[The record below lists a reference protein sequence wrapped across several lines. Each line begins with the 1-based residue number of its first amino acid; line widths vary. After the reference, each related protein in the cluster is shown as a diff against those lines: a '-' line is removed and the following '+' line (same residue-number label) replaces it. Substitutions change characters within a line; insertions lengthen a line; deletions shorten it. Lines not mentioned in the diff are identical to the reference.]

1 MCCKL
6 KQISHKTMEEMNMKN
21 LKSLL
26 LILSLIASLVIT
38 GCSSSSEESSSSTEN
53 SGKETST
60 VRMAIDTAAGGS
72 FQFRAAEKEGYF
84 EKYGVNAQ
92 LSNFAMGV
100 DTINAVLTQ
109 QADTGLAAD
118 YVAINSIAKGDLVII
133 GTLTRANEKS
143 SKEQQL
149 LVKGNIKTPSDL
161 KGKKIGVNK
170 GTVNEYVWSQYLKK
184 NQIKET
190 DIEFVP
196 FSTPDEAIVGI
207 QKGDIEAVWASGS
220 LLEKYKAI
228 EGVHQL
234 DDLLGAGVSIDSYLL
249 ADRSFV
255 EQNPKAIENVLKA
268 LNEGIDY
275 VKGNKEDTAKLAFEQ
290 LKIPEEDALKDIE
303 RQNYVLGFTKED
315 TAHLEEMKKWIEEK
329 GLLKESFDLKDK
341 LILDPLKDVLPESV
355 TYQ

>member
-1 MCCKL
+1 
-6 KQISHKTMEEMNMKN
+6 MK
-21 LKSLL
+21 KIRLL
-26 LILSLIASLVIT
+26 LLTLSIITSLVIA
-38 GCSSSSEESSSSTEN
+38 GCSSSSSESTSGTEN
-53 SGKETST
+53 SGKETVP

-72 FQFRAAEKEGYF
+72 FQFRTAEKQGSF
-84 EKYGVNAQ
+84 EKYGIEAQ
-92 LSNFAMGV
+92 ISNFAMGV
-100 DTINAVLTQ
+100 DTINAVLTK

-149 LVKGNIKTPSDL
+149 LVKGNINTPSDL

-184 NQIKET
+184 NKLKET
-190 DIEFVP
+190 DVEFVP
-196 FSTPDEAIVGI
+196 YSTPDEAIVGM

-220 LLEKYKAI
+220 LLEKFKAI

-249 ADRSFV
+249 ADRTFV
-255 EQNPKAIENVLKA
+255 EQNPEAIANLFKA

-290 LKIPEEDALKDIE
+290 LKIPAEDALKDIE
-303 RQNYVLGFTKED
+303 RQNYVLGFTQED
-315 TAHLEEMKKWIEEK
+315 AEHLEEMKKWIEEK

-341 LILDPLKDVLPESV
+341 LMLDPLKQAFPELV
-355 TYQ
+355 TFQ

>member
-1 MCCKL
+1 M
-6 KQISHKTMEEMNMKN
+6 SMKN
-21 LKSLL
+21 LKSIFAIL
-26 LILSLIASLVIT
+26 LIIASLVIT
-38 GCSSSSEESSSSTEN
+38 GCSSKSSGSTEN
-53 SGKETST
+53 NGKETNT
-60 VRMAIDTAAGGS
+60 IRMAIDTAAGGS
-72 FQFRAAEKEGYF
+72 FQFRAAEKQGYF
-84 EKYGVNAQ
+84 EKNAVEAQ
-92 LSNFAMGV
+92 LTNFAMGV
-100 DTINAVLTQ
+100 DTINAVLTK
-109 QADTGLAAD
+109 QADTGIAAD
-118 YVAINSIAKGDLVII
+118 YVAINSVAKGDLVII

-228 EGVHQL
+228 DGVSQL
-234 DDLLGAGVSIDSYLL
+234 DDLLGAGVSIDGYLL

-255 EQNPKAIENVLKA
+255 EQNPKAIENALKA
-268 LNEGIDY
+268 LNEGIEY
-275 VKGNKEDTAKLAFEQ
+275 VKSNKEDTAKLAFEQ
-290 LKIPEEDALKDIE
+290 LKIPAEDALKDIE

-315 TAHLEEMKKWIEEK
+315 AAHLEEMKKWIEER

-341 LILDPLKDVLPESV
+341 LLLDPLKNAFPETV

>member
-1 MCCKL
+1 M
-6 KQISHKTMEEMNMKN
+6 MK
-21 LKSLL
+21 KIRLL
-26 LILSLIASLVIT
+26 LLTLSIITSLVIA
-38 GCSSSSEESSSSTEN
+38 GCSSSSSESSGGTEG
-53 SGKETST
+53 SETIP

-72 FQFRAAEKEGYF
+72 FQFRAAEKHGYF
-84 EKYGVNAQ
+84 EKYGVEAQ
-92 LSNFAMGV
+92 ISNFSMGV
-100 DTINAVLTQ
+100 DTINAVLTK
-109 QADTGLAAD
+109 QADTGIAAD
-118 YVAINSIAKGDLVII
+118 YVAINSVAKGDLVII

-190 DIEFVP
+190 DIEYVP
-196 FSTPDEAIVGI
+196 FSTPDEAIVGM
-207 QKGDIEAVWASGS
+207 QKGDIEAVWAGGS

-255 EQNPKAIENVLKA
+255 EQNPQAIENTLKA
-268 LNEGIDY
+268 LNEGIQY
-275 VKGNKEDTAKLAFEQ
+275 VKSNKEDTAKLAFEQ
-290 LKIPEEDALKDIE
+290 LKIPAEDALKDIE

-315 TAHLEEMKKWIEEK
+315 AAHLEEMKKWIEEK

-341 LILDPLKDVLPESV
+341 LLLDPLKNVLRESV

>member
-1 MCCKL
+1 
-6 KQISHKTMEEMNMKN
+6 MK
-21 LKSLL
+21 KIRLL
-26 LILSLIASLVIT
+26 LLTLSIIASLVIA
-38 GCSSSSEESSSSTEN
+38 GCSSSS
-53 SGKETST
+53 SGKEDNGEETVP

-84 EKYGVNAQ
+84 EKHGIEAQ
-92 LSNFAMGV
+92 VSNFAMGV
-100 DTINAVLTQ
+100 DTINAVLTK
-109 QADTGLAAD
+109 QADMGIAAD
-118 YVAINSIAKGDLVII
+118 YVAINSVAKGDLVII
-133 GTLTRANEKS
+133 ATLTRMNEKS
-143 SKEQQL
+143 TKEQQL
-149 LVKGNIKTPSDL
+149 LVKGDIKTPSDL

-170 GTVNEYVWSQYLKK
+170 GTVNEYVWSRYLKK

-196 FSTPDEAIVGI
+196 YSTPDEAIVGM

-220 LLEKYKAI
+220 LLEKFKAI
-228 EGVHQL
+228 DGVHQL
-234 DDLLGAGVSIDSYLL
+234 DDLRGAEVSIDSYLL

-255 EQNPKAIENVLKA
+255 EQNPEAIENILKA

-275 VKGNKEDTAKLAFEQ
+275 VKNNKEDTAKLAFEQ
-290 LKIPEEDALKDIE
+290 LKVPEEDALKDIE

-315 TAHLEEMKKWIEEK
+315 AAHLEEMKKWIEEK

-341 LILDPLKDVLPESV
+341 LMLDPLKKAFPELV

>member
-1 MCCKL
+1 M
-6 KQISHKTMEEMNMKN
+6 MK
-21 LKSLL
+21 KIRLL
-26 LILSLIASLVIT
+26 LFTLAMIASFVIA
-38 GCSSSSEESSSSTEN
+38 GCTSSSSEST
-53 SGKETST
+53 SGTGAGGKETVP

-72 FQFRAAEKEGYF
+72 FQFRAAEKQGYF
-84 EKYGVNAQ
+84 DKNGVDAQ
-92 LSNFAMGV
+92 ISNFAMGV

-109 QADTGLAAD
+109 QTDTGLAAD
-118 YVAINSIAKGDLVII
+118 YVAINSVAKGDLVII
-133 GTLTRANEKS
+133 ATLTRANERS

-149 LVKGNIKTPSDL
+149 LVKGDINKPSDL

-190 DIEFVP
+190 DVEFVP
-196 FSTPDEAIVGI
+196 FSTPDEAIVGV

-255 EQNPKAIENVLKA
+255 EQNPQAIENTLKA
-268 LNEGIDY
+268 LNEGIQY

-290 LKIPEEDALKDIE
+290 LKIPAEDALKDIE

-315 TAHLEEMKKWIEEK
+315 AQHLEEMKEWIEEK

-341 LILDPLKDVLPESV
+341 LIVDPLEKVLPESV
-355 TYQ
+355 TY

>member
-1 MCCKL
+1 
-6 KQISHKTMEEMNMKN
+6 MKKVR
-21 LKSLL
+21 LFLFA
-26 LILSLIASLVIT
+26 LSIIASLVIA
-38 GCSSSSEESSSSTEN
+38 GCSSSSSETTSGKKS
-53 SGKETST
+53 SGKETVQ

-72 FQFRAAEKEGYF
+72 FQFRTAEKQGYF
-84 EKYGVNAQ
+84 EKYGIEAQ
-92 LSNFAMGV
+92 ISNFAMGV
-100 DTINAVLTQ
+100 DTINAVLTK

-149 LVKGNIKTPSDL
+149 LVKGNINKPSDL

-184 NQIKET
+184 NQLKET
-190 DIEFVP
+190 DVEFVP
-196 FSTPDEAIVGI
+196 YSTPDEAIVGM
-207 QKGDIEAVWASGS
+207 QKGDIEAVWASGA
-220 LLEKYKAI
+220 LLEKFKAI
-228 EGVHQL
+228 EGVHQI

-249 ADRSFV
+249 ADRTFV
-255 EQNPKAIENVLKA
+255 EQNPEAIANLFKA

-275 VKGNKEDTAKLAFEQ
+275 VKGNKEDTANLAFEQ
-290 LKIPEEDALKDIE
+290 LKIPADDALKDIE

-315 TAHLEEMKKWIEEK
+315 VEHLEEMKNWIEEK

-341 LILDPLKDVLPESV
+341 LMLDPLKQAFPELV